1 MSPRGR
7 RPTPTAKKRLAGNP
21 GKRRLNPSEPK
32 PRTAFPRLPRSLLD
46 ARAKCEWY
54 RIKEEARRLGL
65 VTPLDAGI
73 LAGYCELWSRWS
85 VAQESLHK
93 TALLVKNIRGEIVP
107 NPLVGIEV
115 RLLREM
121 RAYMVELGLT
131 PSARSRIQLAPTDQ
145 EEDPFAEYLEES
157 QVMERL
163 ESNG

>member
-1 MSPRGR
+1 V
-7 RPTPTAKKRLAGNP
+7 
-21 GKRRLNPSEPK
+21 
-32 PRTAFPRLPRSLLD
+32 FPRLPRTLLD
-46 ARAKCEWY
+46 PRAKREWY

-85 VAQESLHK
+85 LAQESLHK
-93 TALLVKNIRGEIVP
+93 TALLVKNVRGEIVP

-131 PSARSRIQLAPTDQ
+131 PSARSRVQMVPADE
-145 EEDPFAEYLEES
+145 EEDPFGKYLEES
-157 QVMERL
+157 KLLDRL
-163 ESNG
+163 EEDG